1 MKYAIK
7 IRKISTV
14 NELENAWNNK
24 DYRQLLERF
33 NFPDAQ
39 SNDSKELKEL
49 LFMAITDFETHE
61 AAAIVFDYTLS
72 EHLTEGQIEQLSHE
86 MLLDKVSEE
95 YPVISLHKDL
105 FNTNQLLYKAFNG
118 KFHNAEATNVDF
130 EITPLDDAETD
141 ITKEIVLKCFAKN
154 LDNHSLILRLFKNQ
168 INAIEA
174 SEEANDVI
182 WELQKKDS
190 FYRLITSE
198 YWMNKNEI
206 ISEEFNC
213 EIEFFEEESKVY
225 LSKFISN
232 KIIQIILFAFF

>member
-14 NELENAWNNK
+14 NELENAWK
-24 DYRQLLERF
+24 IQDYKQLLERF

-39 SNDSKELKEL
+39 SNDPKELKEL

-61 AAAIVFDYTLS
+61 AAAIVLDYTLS

-95 YPVISLHKDL
+95 YPVISLHKAL
-105 FNTNQLLYKAFNG
+105 FNTNQLLYKAYNG
-118 KFHNAEATNVDF
+118 KFHNAEATIVDF
-130 EITPLDDAETD
+130 EITPLDATESD
-141 ITKEIVLKCFAKN
+141 ISKEIVLKCFAKN

-174 SEEANDVI
+174 FEEANDVI
-182 WELQKKDS
+182 WELQKMDL
-190 FYRLITSE
+190 FYRLITSD
-198 YWMNKNEI
+198 YWMSKREI
-206 ISEEFNC
+206 LSEDFNC
-213 EIEFFEEESKVY
+213 KIDFFEEE
-225 LSKFISN
+225 N
-232 KIIQIILFAFF
+232 